1 MISAITI
8 RNFAI
13 IEHSRVVFSGGYS
26 AITGETGAGKSILL
40 KALGLAL
47 GARANSEVVRRGTRE
62 AIIEAEFSLSE
73 AQVADLLPKLQELG
87 LADGD
92 RFIVRRIVSANGRNR
107 IFVNDCATRLSVL
120 TDLTAGL
127 VDLIGQ
133 HASHDL
139 LDKTRHV
146 GMLDTFAGTTAEARA
161 VAAQVTR
168 LRALQ
173 REAARL
179 RESAA
184 ARRARAQQLQRQLSD
199 IDAAHLSPGEDERL
213 TRDLEKL
220 QNAEQLQET
229 TRTAFYVLRE
239 SNESVLDALSSVIN
253 SIQRVSYMDPELEK
267 MIEVLVTS
275 QIEIQEVARDLGR
288 YSDGVYV
295 SPQEVEEMEERRAL
309 IEQLKMR
316 HGGEDRSI
324 ENVLRAVDGLREELD
339 GLAWDD
345 QRVLEATQEA
355 AALEA
360 EVMDAARALSARR
373 QQAAGALASL
383 VEAELAQLGM
393 PNSRFR
399 VSLAWRDGDGAVD
412 TVDEA
417 TSGTLT
423 ADGLDDVEFL
433 LSPNPG
439 EGFKALARTASG
451 GELSRT
457 MLALK
462 GALIATDPVG
472 SYIFDEVDTGIG
484 GGVAETVGR
493 KLQTVGE
500 SRQVICI
507 THLPQVSSFCHQ
519 HLKVTKR
526 VVGDDRTVSEVR
538 SLSRQQRIEEI
549 ARMLGGAEITQKTLE
564 HAEEMINLGRDGAQ
578 PTPPP
583 PAATDGALP
592 LVWNSPTAIG

>member
-47 GARANSEVVRRGTRE
+47 GARANTDVVRRGTRE
-62 AIIEAEFSLSE
+62 AIIEAEFALSD
-73 AQVADLLPKLQELG
+73 AQLALLRPRLEELG

-92 RFIVRRIVSANGRNR
+92 RFVVRRIVAASGRNR

-120 TDLTAGL
+120 GELTAGL

-133 HASHDL
+133 HASHHL

-146 GMLDTFAGTTAEARA
+146 GMLDTFAGTTAAARE
-161 VAAQVTR
+161 VSAQVTR

-179 RESAA
+179 RDSAA

-213 TRDLEKL
+213 NRDLEKL

-229 TRTAFYVLRE
+229 TRTAFYMLRE
-239 SNESVLDALSSVIN
+239 SNESVLDLLSQAIN
-253 SIQRVSYMDPELEK
+253 SIQRVSYMDPDLEK
-267 MIEVLVTS
+267 MIETLVTS
-275 QIEIQEVARDLGR
+275 QIEIQEVSRDLGR

-295 SPQEVEEMEERRAL
+295 SPQDLEEMEERRAL

-316 HGGEDRSI
+316 HGGDEGSI
-324 ENVLRAVDGLREELD
+324 ENVLKAVEVLREELD
-339 GLAWDD
+339 SLAWDD
-345 QRVLEATQEA
+345 QRVLEAAQEA
-355 AALEA
+355 AALEE
-360 EVMDAARALSARR
+360 EVMAAARALSARR
-373 QQAAGALASL
+373 QHAAVSLAKL

-393 PNSRFR
+393 PNSRFK
-399 VSLAWRDGDGAVD
+399 VSLLWRDEEGKVD
-412 TVDEA
+412 SVEDA
-417 TSGTLT
+417 SSSSLT

-526 VVGDDRTVSEVR
+526 VVGADRTVSEVR
-538 SLSRQQRIEEI
+538 SLTRQQRIEEV
-549 ARMLGGAEITQKTLE
+549 ARMLGGSEMTQKTLE
-564 HAEEMINLGRDGAQ
+564 HAEEMINLGRAASRA
-578 PTPPP
+578 TTAPPP
-583 PAATDGALP
+583 GDGSLP